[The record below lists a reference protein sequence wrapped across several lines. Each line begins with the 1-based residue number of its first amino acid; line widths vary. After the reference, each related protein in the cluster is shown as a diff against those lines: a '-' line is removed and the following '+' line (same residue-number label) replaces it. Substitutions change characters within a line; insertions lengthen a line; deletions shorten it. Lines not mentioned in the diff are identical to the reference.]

1 MTDAFQDL
9 SHAVAAHVKRAAP
22 LIVGLDWGS
31 RQQISA
37 VLWQDGLVVTS
48 EQSLPETDAAMAI
61 LPGGARVP
69 ALPIGRDASTN
80 VAVLRVQAPAEP
92 AQPHSYQP
100 RPAPPDRLD
109 IGALVLALGS
119 DGAGGTR
126 ARLGAVETLGPA
138 WHSQCGGR
146 IDQLIRLDVN
156 LGHAAEGGPVLDADG
171 RLLGM
176 STFGPRQQVLVIP
189 TATIDRVVAQLQA
202 HGRVPRGWLGVGVQ
216 PVQIPDEIASA
227 HGVASGLM
235 VLSIAEGAP
244 AAGIVLPGDI
254 LLAAGDT
261 RLPTPRALT
270 LLLGP
275 ESVGST
281 LRLCLLRAGATHH
294 CDVEVVGRPA

>member
-109 IGALVLALGS
+109 IGALRQSRARQAIKLHQQQPHRERGHQRQPPYRGQP
-119 DGAGGTR
+119 GAQRPHPPPSARYRTR
-126 ARLGAVETLGPA
+126 AALP
-138 WHSQCGGR
+138 
-146 IDQLIRLDVN
+146 I
-156 LGHAAEGGPVLDADG
+156 
-171 RLLGM
+171 
-176 STFGPRQQVLVIP
+176 LVIE
-189 TATIDRVVAQLQA
+189 TNRT
-202 HGRVPRGWLGVGVQ
+202 
-216 PVQIPDEIASA
+216 
-227 HGVASGLM
+227 
-235 VLSIAEGAP
+235 P
-244 AAGIVLPGDI
+244 A
-254 LLAAGDT
+254 
-261 RLPTPRALT
+261 
-270 LLLGP
+270 
-275 ESVGST
+275 
-281 LRLCLLRAGATHH
+281 
-294 CDVEVVGRPA
+294 